1 LFRQIRQIRQG
12 LSGPAGPK
20 TADFRRSGQG
30 REIAARAVDRDG
42 FDLDKPG
49 WPADGRFQQD
59 HRNARGRR
67 FSTSLRIAVFPQLPV
82 YVFIRYGV
90 SLW

>member
-1 LFRQIRQIRQG
+1 VKINRNGANRDRKKLLYQRRKVAA
-12 LSGPAGPK
+12 SGIDA
-20 TADFRRSGQG
+20 
-30 REIAARAVDRDG
+30 DG
-42 FDLDKPG
+42 FDLDEPG
-49 WPADGRFQQD
+49 RPADGRFQQD